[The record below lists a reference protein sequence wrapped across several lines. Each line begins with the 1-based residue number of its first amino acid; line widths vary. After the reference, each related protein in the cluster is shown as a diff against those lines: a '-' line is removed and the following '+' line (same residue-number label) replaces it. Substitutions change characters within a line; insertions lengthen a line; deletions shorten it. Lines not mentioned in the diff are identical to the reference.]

1 MEKRLN
7 SRNSSQTNRI
17 LDAIEDL
24 QIKLS
29 SLNLPEE
36 LKAMFHVS
44 LTLLNNFNKLF

>member
-7 SRNSSQTNRI
+7 LRNSSQTNRI

-36 LKAMFHVS
+36 FKAMFDFS
-44 LTLLNNFNKLF
+44 LIKLLKNFN

>member
-7 SRNSSQTNRI
+7 LRNSSQTNRI

-24 QIKLS
+24 QLKLS

-36 LKAMFHVS
+36 FKALFQVY
-44 LTLLNNFNKLF
+44 LT